1 MTTVETGRPGTFA
14 RGGESVAGETSSGA
28 AILLLAALSLLLLY
42 AAFDH
47 GATDVSAQAR
57 VQTALSVIAAVAAAV
72 WIWSGALRV
81 AVRPM
86 AFAGLGALA
95 AFAVWSGVTVV
106 WSVAPDQ
113 SWLEFN
119 RALTY
124 VLALGV
130 ALLAGAS
137 HRRSIEVMANGALLV
152 VLAVTLYAL
161 GQKVLPGLHVPGLFN
176 LNQTQLVPRLQEPFG
191 YWNALG
197 LFVAFGVPIGLAVA
211 VDQERPPRIR
221 LAGLAAVE
229 LMLIAVSLTYSRGAL
244 LAVVCGL
251 IVGVGSSGARLRS
264 LVWLALAA
272 VAMLAPL
279 VLSLTDHVLTD
290 VSVSLGRRESAGLVL
305 LAVLVASLAALWLAG
320 KRVIELESR
329 VQVSPEVSRRIGQL
343 LAGALAVALVVGVI
357 VISVSSRGLTGTVSH
372 AVDSFTTTRASDL
385 RPSRLLSVASQ
396 NRVVWWRE
404 AVGAFSDR
412 PLVGWGA
419 GSFPVVHLLYRRN
432 SLIVQQPHSVPLQWL
447 AETGII
453 GALLAIGA
461 YGLLMAAGVGSV
473 RRRGG
478 SERLIAASLLAVI
491 VIYGVHAL
499 FDWDWDIP
507 GATLPVLVVAGV
519 LVGADQLGAARSARS
534 RPAGAPSATAGAAA
548 RPAAR
553 TVALLAAAGA
563 LCAVALSGVVPSLA
577 AGRASA
583 ALVAATGSSGSA
595 LKQARSDAAEAT
607 RLDPFSDAG
616 LVASATIAIHSGQNR
631 QARTYLLQAVRRDPE
646 DVRAWQRLT
655 VVDFALGLTGG
666 SFNAVQHVVALD
678 PKGPEIKVLP
688 KQVELLRTPPS
699 GSATSRPSPAA
710 GS

>member
-1 MTTVETGRPGTFA
+1 
-14 RGGESVAGETSSGA
+14 
-28 AILLLAALSLLLLY
+28 
-42 AAFDH
+42 
-47 GATDVSAQAR
+47 
-57 VQTALSVIAAVAAAV
+57 
-72 WIWSGALRV
+72 
-81 AVRPM
+81 
-86 AFAGLGALA
+86 
-95 AFAVWSGVTVV
+95 
-106 WSVAPDQ
+106 
-113 SWLEFN
+113 
-119 RALTY
+119 
-124 VLALGV
+124 
-130 ALLAGAS
+130 
-137 HRRSIEVMANGALLV
+137 
-152 VLAVTLYAL
+152 
-161 GQKVLPGLHVPGLFN
+161 
-176 LNQTQLVPRLQEPFG
+176 
-191 YWNALG
+191 
-197 LFVAFGVPIGLAVA
+197 
-211 VDQERPPRIR
+211 
-221 LAGLAAVE
+221 
-229 LMLIAVSLTYSRGAL
+229 
-244 LAVVCGL
+244 
-251 IVGVGSSGARLRS
+251 
-264 LVWLALAA
+264 
-272 VAMLAPL
+272 
-279 VLSLTDHVLTD
+279 
-290 VSVSLGRRESAGLVL
+290 
-305 LAVLVASLAALWLAG
+305 
-320 KRVIELESR
+320 
-329 VQVSPEVSRRIGQL
+329 
-343 LAGALAVALVVGVI
+343 
-357 VISVSSRGLTGTVSH
+357 
-372 AVDSFTTTRASDL
+372 
-385 RPSRLLSVASQ
+385 
-396 NRVVWWRE
+396 
-404 AVGAFSDR
+404 
-412 PLVGWGA
+412 
-419 GSFPVVHLLYRRN
+419 
-432 SLIVQQPHSVPLQWL
+432 LIVQQPHSVPLQWL